1 MCIALQS
8 MQSMRGGENVVLIDH
23 YGLVGCNLAV
33 SVANSKAQ
41 LKDKTVC
48 STVVMV
54 QVPAVSS

>member
-1 MCIALQS
+1 MYCTAKHAKHAQQRKCCID
-8 MQSMRGGENVVLIDH
+8 RVLWAF
-23 YGLVGCNLAV
+23 GCNLIV

-48 STVVMV
+48 STVVTV

>member
-1 MCIALQS
+1 MH
-8 MQSMRGGENVVLIDH
+8 GGENVVLTDH
-23 YGLVGCNLAV
+23 YGLVRCNLAV

-48 STVVMV
+48 STVVTV